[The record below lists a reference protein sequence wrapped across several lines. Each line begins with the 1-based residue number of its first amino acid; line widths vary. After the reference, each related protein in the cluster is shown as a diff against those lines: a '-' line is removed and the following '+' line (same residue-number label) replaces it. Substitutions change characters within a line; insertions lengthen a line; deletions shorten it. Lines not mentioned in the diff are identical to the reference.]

1 MLHLDRSTKGYLLAL
16 LVLLSVVSLLCNL
29 QFAEMT
35 WNGAISLLATRAKA
49 GVPPVLLPLAVH
61 AAGMLIRK
69 ASAGWLRNTLVG
81 LVLAIAAAVFAL
93 SFHGIYGLTVAEGL
107 PVWVAIAFPVTL
119 DLFAALLTAAL
130 VLDMPTAEANAV
142 PTEAPESV
150 DTVIV
155 EAAGAPDA
163 VTVPA
168 AENACAPVDVAEQ
181 PVVAEPI
188 AVGVAHA
195 APTVT
200 PTATPVTPAA
210 PTVPVDSDVQALAEQ
225 IAADGVVKASVED
238 IVTVIAMLAAGES
251 GRAASR
257 ATGLHTTTV
266 GLIKKAV
273 EAQANAVPAELVA
286 A

>member
-1 MLHLDRSTKGYLLAL
+1 MQIHLDRNTRWYLLAL
-16 LVLLSVVSLLCNL
+16 LVLVTAGSVACNV
-29 QFAEMT
+29 QYADMT
-35 WNGAISLLATRAKA
+35 YNGAVDREFTLGKA
-49 GVPPVLLPLAVH
+49 AAFPIVLPLAVH
-61 AAGMLIRK
+61 AAGML
-69 ASAGWLRNTLVG
+69 AGVGGRLRWILAG
-81 LVLAIAAAVFAL
+81 LVMAIATVSFGI
-93 SFHGIYGLTVAEGL
+93 SFHGIYGLTLAEGYPL
-107 PVWVAIAFPVTL
+107 PIAIASPVVL

-130 VLDMPTAEANAV
+130 VLDTPADKAETV
-142 PTEAPESV
+142 DSEAPEAI
-150 DTVIV
+150 DTVIA
-155 EAAGAPDA
+155 EAASTPDA

-168 AENACAPVDVAEQ
+168 AENVCSPVDVDEQ

-188 AVGVAHA
+188 TVDAAPA

-200 PTATPVTPAA
+200 PTATPVTPPA

-225 IAADGVVKASVED
+225 IAAENVVKASVED
-238 IVTVIAMLAAGES
+238 IVAVIAMLAAGES

-273 EAQANAVPAELVA
+273 EAQANRPAELVA

>member
-1 MLHLDRSTKGYLLAL
+1 MQIHLDRNTRWYLLAL
-16 LVLLSVVSLLCNL
+16 LVLVTAGSVACNV
-29 QFAEMT
+29 QYADMT
-35 WNGAISLLATRAKA
+35 YNGAVDREFTLGKA
-49 GVPPVLLPLAVH
+49 AAFPIVLPLAVH
-61 AAGMLIRK
+61 AAGML
-69 ASAGWLRNTLVG
+69 AGVGGRLRWVLAG
-81 LVLAIAAAVFAL
+81 LVMAIAVVSFGI
-93 SFHGIYGLTVAEGL
+93 SFHGIYGLTLAEGYPL
-107 PVWVAIAFPVTL
+107 PIAIASPVVL

-130 VLDMPTAEANAV
+130 VLDTPAAEANAV
-142 PTEAPESV
+142 PADAPETE

-155 EAAGAPDA
+155 EATSTPDA
-163 VTVPA
+163 VTVTA
-168 AENACAPVDVAEQ
+168 AESMRAPVDAAEQ
-181 PVVAEPI
+181 PMIAEPI
-188 AVGVAHA
+188 AVDVAPVA
-195 APTVT
+195 ETVT

-210 PTVPVDSDVQALAEQ
+210 PTVQVDGDVQALAEQ

-273 EAQANAVPAELVA
+273 EAQANRPAELVA